1 MNCKYVMI
9 LATMN
14 QLPGGGHAAVNKKQI
29 DILND
34 YFLHTALHLLTM
46 EEQCLRRACAKDLS
60 LRELHV
66 LEAVSSL
73 RGSGR
78 NTMAEIARYLRL
90 SPASLTTAVTVLVKK
105 GYVSRNYSPSDR
117 RVIFVT
123 LTETGE
129 EANRKYL
136 NFVRDMIMEV
146 CRDLDE
152 ENADNMISSI
162 LTLSD
167 YLESNAGGE

>member
-1 MNCKYVMI
+1 M
-9 LATMN
+9 
-14 QLPGGGHAAVNKKQI
+14 NKKQI

-34 YFLHTALHLLTM
+34 YFLHSALHLLTM

-60 LRELHV
+60 IRELHV

-78 NTMAEIARYLRL
+78 NTMAEIARYLHL
-90 SPASLTTAVTVLVKK
+90 SPASLTTAVNVLVKK
-105 GYVSRNYSPSDR
+105 GYVSRNYSPADR

-123 LTETGE
+123 LTDTGE

-136 NFVRDMIMEV
+136 DFVREMIMEV
-146 CRDLDE
+146 GRDLDE
-152 ENADNMISSI
+152 ENADSMISSI
-162 LTLSD
+162 LNLSD
-167 YLESNAGGE
+167 YLESNAETV